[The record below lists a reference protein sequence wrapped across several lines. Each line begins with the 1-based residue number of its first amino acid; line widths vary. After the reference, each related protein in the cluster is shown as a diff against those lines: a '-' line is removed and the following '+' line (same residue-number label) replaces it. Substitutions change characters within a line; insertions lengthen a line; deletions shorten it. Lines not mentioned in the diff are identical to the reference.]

1 MAMRLLLWVSMLGAC
16 GGTSGEPAARN
27 SDRVAGSEPTPSP
40 AAQAA
45 RVPAELPPDGCPE
58 DDSLTSWI
66 VVQSPER
73 GATVGDTIEL
83 VGRCSQIFEGTVSW
97 RTDMSGAIASGAFD
111 TGCAEC
117 VATFQVSLP
126 APRARGEYFT
136 LEVFETEQDE
146 AGTESHAVTLGL
158 RTAPDH

>member
-1 MAMRLLLWVSMLGAC
+1 MRPCFALASLLAAC
-16 GGTSGEPAARN
+16 GGAPNEPAR
-27 SDRVAGSEPTPSP
+27 SLEPTEDDGHELDVPREG
-40 AAQAA
+40 AAN
-45 RVPAELPPDGCPE
+45 AELPPDGCPD

-97 RTDMSGAIASGAFD
+97 RTDMSGAITSGAFD

-126 APRARGEYFT
+126 APSARGEDFT

-146 AGTESHAVTLGL
+146 AGTESHRVSLGL
-158 RTAPDH
+158 HTAVDR